1 MGLELLNDLANK
13 IKKSNFVS
21 EFVKEL
27 QNSFDNTKIVDKYSS
42 YWKYQN
48 FIEDNVA
55 AKIGISRWGANF
67 KYKDD
72 LKKKVE
78 EILLELSKEGTIY
91 RKKFTSNGPTDNPKF
106 AVDKFENGQVENII
120 MNYNEVPSGYDDEDI
135 IFSYGKDGPEI
146 REDIKENVIKLASKS
161 LEKIKE
167 EEINMAEE
175 LKKEG
180 HIYKAFED
188 DGYIFLKD
196 IKAGSEEPFEDID
209 FVVENYDG
217 EGEYKVIDGKY
228 EKVKDNLYE

>member
-78 EILLELSKEGTIY
+78 ENLLELSKEGTIY
-91 RKKFTSNGPTDNPKF
+91 RKKFTPNGPTDNPKF

-120 MNYNEVPSGYDDEDI
+120 MNYNEVPSGYDVEDI

>member
-48 FIEDNVA
+48 FIEDNVV

-78 EILLELSKEGTIY
+78 EIL
-91 RKKFTSNGPTDNPKF
+91 
-106 AVDKFENGQVENII
+106 
-120 MNYNEVPSGYDDEDI
+120 
-135 IFSYGKDGPEI
+135 
-146 REDIKENVIKLASKS
+146 
-161 LEKIKE
+161 
-167 EEINMAEE
+167 
-175 LKKEG
+175 
-180 HIYKAFED
+180 
-188 DGYIFLKD
+188 
-196 IKAGSEEPFEDID
+196 
-209 FVVENYDG
+209 
-217 EGEYKVIDGKY
+217 
-228 EKVKDNLYE
+228 

>member
-91 RKKFTSNGPTDNPKF
+91 RKKFTPNGPTDNPKF

-120 MNYNEVPSGYDDEDI
+120 MNYNEVPSGYDD
-135 IFSYGKDGPEI
+135 
-146 REDIKENVIKLASKS
+146 EDIKENVIKLASKS

>member
-91 RKKFTSNGPTDNPKF
+91 RKKFTPNGPTDNPKF

-135 IFSYGKDGPEI
+135 IFSYGKDGQEI
-146 REDIKENVIKLASKS
+146 REPIKENVIKLASKS

-180 HIYKAFED
+180 HIYKAIED
-188 DGYIFLKD
+188 DGYIFLKY
-196 IKAGSEEPFEDID
+196 IK
-209 FVVENYDG
+209 
-217 EGEYKVIDGKY
+217 
-228 EKVKDNLYE
+228 